1 MHEIRIHG
9 RGGQGAVLAGSILA
23 TAFVEEGRHVV
34 AVPSFGFERRGAPV
48 ASFLRVDDQPIRQMT
63 NIYRPDCILCIDPT
77 VARAVNVFDGIT
89 EHATLVQTSAKP
101 LSELTLPER
110 IEVVG
115 LCDAVSIA
123 LSIFRRPIT
132 NTIMLG
138 AFARTTGLVSLAA
151 LARAL
156 ERGSFRDAGLQQNL
170 EALQRGFDAT
180 TVHTIDRT
188 VAPAMEA
195 VA

>member
-48 ASFLRVDDQPIRQMT
+48 ASFLRVDDKPIRQMT

-89 EHATLVQTSAKP
+89 EHATLVQTSAKA
-101 LSELTLPER
+101 LGELAIPER

-138 AFARTTGLVSLAA
+138 AFARTTGYVSLAA

-156 ERGSFRDAGLQQNL
+156 ERSSFRDAGLKQNL

-180 TVHTIDRT
+180 TVHTIGRT
-188 VAPAMEA
+188 ASPEVKAAA
-195 VA
+195 